1 MSKVQGRRRIKGA
14 HPHSEG
20 LNFTKFLI
28 IVLFIASLIG
38 IIFLSF
44 IMNDPASFGWGFLI
58 GFTLFLV
65 FYVLWKYA
73 HPYYL
78 KKG

>member
-1 MSKVQGRRRIKGA
+1 MSKVQGRRKSPR
-14 HPHSEG
+14 SYSQG

-38 IIFLSF
+38 IGFLS
-44 IMNDPASFGWGFLI
+44 IMMNDPASFGWGVLI
-58 GFTLFLV
+58 GFTLIVV
-65 FYVLWKYA
+65 FYILWKYA

-78 KKG
+78 KRG